1 MLAPRVLKMPRLA
14 ALVVVTLL
22 ITACAGDRSTLP
34 AEGAPGLAGRI
45 YDVQQARFLDED
57 ELMARLAWAEFVLL
71 GETHANP
78 EHHRLQAMVVQALEA
93 RSPQPRAV
101 AFEMMGT
108 DQQLAIVEHLQ
119 EHPGDAAGLGEALDW
134 SSNGWPDW
142 VLYEPIAQAGLDGGG
157 QIVAANLP
165 RGDVRA
171 VFDVGLIVLRASVVE
186 RTGLD
191 ERLPD
196 PLAASLKNELQ
207 ASHCGGVSND
217 SVDGMFRVQRARD
230 ATMADRLAATSGTGG
245 GILIAGAG
253 HVRKDRG
260 VPWYLRRLRPQ
271 ASIASLAFLDAAEDL
286 DPTRAELHF
295 DFVWFTGA
303 GGTAEPC
310 ADLEI
315 PSHRED
321 AAERSL
327 TRHAP
332 AG

>member
-1 MLAPRVLKMPRLA
+1 MLAPRVLEMPRLA
-14 ALVVVTLL
+14 ALVVVALL
-22 ITACAGDRSTLP
+22 IAACAGDRSTSLTQ
-34 AEGAPGLAGRI
+34 GAPNLAGRI
-45 YDVQQARFLDED
+45 YDVQQARFIDEK
-57 ELMARLAWAEFVLL
+57 ELIARLTWAVFVLL
-71 GETHANP
+71 GETHSNP

-93 RSPQPRAV
+93 RSPRPRAV

-108 DQQLAIVEHLQ
+108 DQQLAIAEHLQ
-119 EHPGDAAGLGEALDW
+119 DRPGDAAGLGEALDW

-142 VLYEPIAQAGLDGGG
+142 RFYQPIAQAGLDGGG

-165 RGDVRA
+165 RDDVRA
-171 VFDVGLIVLRASVVE
+171 VFDVGLVVLRASVVE

-196 PLAASLKNELQ
+196 PLAASLRDELQ
-207 ASHCGGVSND
+207 ASHCGNVSGHT
-217 SVDGMFRVQRARD
+217 VDGMFRVQRARD
-230 ATMADRLAATSGTGG
+230 AIMADRLAATSGAGG

-271 ASIASLAFLDAAEDL
+271 ASIATLAFLEAGADL
-286 DPTRAELHF
+286 DPTRAELPF

-303 GGTAEPC
+303 GDTGEPC
-310 ADLEI
+310 ADFEV
-315 PSHRED
+315 PSPRAD
-321 AAERSL
+321 AAGRSL
-327 TRHAP
+327 ARHAP